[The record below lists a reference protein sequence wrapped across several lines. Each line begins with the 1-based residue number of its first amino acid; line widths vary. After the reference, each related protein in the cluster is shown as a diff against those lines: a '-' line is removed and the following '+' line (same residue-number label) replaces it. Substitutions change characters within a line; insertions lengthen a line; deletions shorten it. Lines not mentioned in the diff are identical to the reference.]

1 MSLLTLGINHTTAPV
16 QVRELVAISEQNL
29 RAALRK
35 LIEVPQVREALII
48 STCNRTE
55 LYCEVTQMQEGK
67 KGIMNWLN
75 TFHNLRSEHTAPY
88 LYDYQDRSTVHHI
101 FRVACGLDS
110 MVLGEPQILGQL
122 KTAYQDASQ
131 AGTVGRNLNQ
141 LFQHAFSVAKEVRT
155 STEIGANPVSVASAA
170 VSLSKKIFGELQ
182 HHSALLI
189 GAGETIELAAD
200 HLKAAGI
207 RKIVVANR
215 SIERAESIAGR
226 VGGQGVGLSLV
237 NDVLPESEIV
247 ITATASTLPILG
259 KGLVERALKKRR
271 HKPIFMVDL
280 AVPRD
285 IEPEV
290 AGLSDI
296 YLYTVDDLQDVIQ
309 HNLQS
314 RQKAAKAA
322 EEIIAR
328 EVEKFFLRQRGQG
341 VVDTVRAF
349 RDKTESQRNDV
360 LEKARKMLEQGKS
373 VEETLDYLAYTLSN
387 KFMHDPSE
395 ALNQAAKE
403 GKNEL
408 IDAARILLN
417 IPPED
422 PNGF

>member
-16 QVRELVAISEQNL
+16 HVRELVAISEQNL
-29 RAALRK
+29 RSALRK
-35 LIEVPQVREALII
+35 LIEVPQVKEALIV

-55 LYCEVTQMQEGK
+55 LYCKVTQMQAGR
-67 KGIMNWLN
+67 KGILNWLN

-88 LYDYQDRSTVHHI
+88 LYDYHDRSTVHHI

-110 MVLGEPQILGQL
+110 MVLGETQILGQL
-122 KTAYQDASQ
+122 KSAYHDASQ

-155 STEIGANPVSVASAA
+155 RTEIGANPVSVASAA

-182 HHSALLI
+182 HHRALLI
-189 GAGETIELAAD
+189 GAGETIELAAE
-200 HLKAAGI
+200 HLQAAGI
-207 RKIVVANR
+207 REIVVANR
-215 SIERAESIAGR
+215 SVERAQNIARRVSGR
-226 VGGQGVGLSLV
+226 GVGLSFV
-237 NDVLPESEIV
+237 NEVLPESEIV

-259 KGLVERALKKRR
+259 KGLVERALKTRK

-290 AGLSDI
+290 AGLSDV
-296 YLYTVDDLQDVIQ
+296 YLYTVDDLHDVIE

-314 RQKAAKAA
+314 RQKAVKAA

-328 EVEKFFLRQRGQG
+328 EVEKFFLWQRGQG

-349 RDKTESQRNDV
+349 REKTELQRDDA
-360 LEKARKMLEQGKS
+360 LEKAKKMLEQGKS
-373 VEETLDYLAYTLSN
+373 VEETLHYLAYTLSN

-395 ALNQAAKE
+395 ALNLAAKQ

-408 IDAARILLN
+408 IDAARVLLN
-417 IPPED
+417 IPPD
-422 PNGF
+422 GTNDF